1 MLIRKYEPTR
11 PYRYIWYGRMS
22 DPGQNARSPEQQLET
37 VETTL
42 ARLNYPWQLV
52 GTYRDDGIS
61 GRYLKKRPG
70 FQALLR
76 AIEIGLVQVDAIAVD
91 TAERFCRAEEM
102 PEIRRRLFTDYGVLI
117 VTADS
122 NFADPTG
129 PTGKALGMVEQIRS
143 TEDGRIKAHNVN
155 RGKRDA
161 ARLKRWPGGPP
172 PLGFGLKRVMDE
184 TVRPRGFYSIL
195 DPIADYLAAVVSAF
209 VQADHTGWGDLRLAQ
224 WWNAN
229 PAIPAALKPMHLD
242 TMGYVLT
249 NKIYVGTLEWG
260 KNMTGVVNDTRV
272 VEPNPDGPQV
282 VVPDFRP
289 PSVPRDLFDRVQADR
304 RSRAER
310 RNPRP
315 GTPPSDSAKLIA
327 PQAPGLVL
335 KYPLAGLVR
344 CGCCHAAMRAATSG
358 RKSKGGQKYTYY
370 RCPVALTGACP
381 NDRTVREDRLRASV
395 FSRLRA
401 ALFPIDG
408 CSDAAPPWFPGFVA
422 LVQADAGR
430 LRAAGP
436 DRAAAR
442 AAEKAR
448 LEDSVT
454 GWSVT
459 LGNPRLPTTIREDIE
474 LQYDQAKRRLAEIAQ
489 EGQSEAALDQHLN
502 RVLDHNGVVK
512 CLRDLAE
519 VLSGT
524 NPTRLNLELS
534 KHIDRIVVHPDGRV
548 ELVGTWLGVFDG
560 AVSIVS
566 RSDTGSPTPAIA
578 TANGI
583 GHTVAPRVRGRLRLP
598 SLSSSGHGADP
609 DTVLD
614 PDRFAGL
621 APEFFWVEP
630 LDLAGP
636 QSWAEEYAA
645 EVASLR
651 SQNMTHAELAK
662 HFGKSVPTIR
672 AALAHA
678 ATKHPGT
685 GTVPR
690 KVPRR
695 KWQDEHFVE
704 VAERRKAGLT
714 LKELCAHFG
723 KSEPLIRAAL
733 RLAAEAAKENDGSQE
748 S

>member
-1 MLIRKYEPTR
+1 MLIRRYDPTR
-11 PYRYIWYGRMS
+11 PYRYLRYGRMS
-22 DPGQNARSPEQQLET
+22 NPGQNARSPEQQFDT
-37 VETTL
+37 VEATR
-42 ARLNYPWQLV
+42 ARFGYPWVLV
-52 GTYRDDGIS
+52 KTCRDDGIS
-61 GRYLKKRPG
+61 GQYLKKRPG
-70 FQALLR
+70 LQEMLR
-76 AIEIGLVQVDAIAVD
+76 DIEIGVVQVDLIVVD
-91 TAERFCRAEEM
+91 TAERLGRADEIA
-102 PEIRRRLFTDYGVLI
+102 EIRRKLYTDYGVLV

-143 TEDGRIKAHNVN
+143 TEDGRIKAHTVN

-161 ARLKRWPGGPP
+161 VKLKRWPGGPP
-172 PLGFGLKRVMDE
+172 PLGFRLKRVIDE
-184 TVRPRGFYSIL
+184 SVKPRGYYSVL
-195 DPIADYLAAVVSAF
+195 DPIPDHLAAAVAAF
-209 VQADHTGWGDLRLAQ
+209 VQADQTGWGDLRLSQ

-229 PAIPAALKPMHLD
+229 PAIPAALKPMHSD

-249 NKIYVGTLEWG
+249 NQIYVGTLVWG
-260 KNMTGVVNDTRV
+260 KNMTGIVNDTRV
-272 VEPNPDGPQV
+272 VELNPDGPQI
-282 VVPDFRP
+282 VVPDFCP
-289 PSVPRDLFDRVQADR
+289 PSVPQDLFDRVQTDR

-310 RNPRP
+310 RNKQTSQPTT
-315 GTPPSDSAKLIA
+315 GSDKLIA

-344 CGCCHAAMRAATSG
+344 CGSCGAAMRAATSG
-358 RKSKGGQKYTYY
+358 RKSKSGQEYTYY
-370 RCPVALTGACP
+370 RCPVALTDACP
-381 NDRTVREDRLRASV
+381 NDRTAREDYLRASV
-395 FSRLRA
+395 FARLRA
-401 ALFPIDG
+401 ALFPIG
-408 CSDAAPPWFPGFVA
+408 GTDAVPTWFPGFVA
-422 LVQADAGR
+422 LVQADADR

-448 LEDSVT
+448 LEDTVT
-454 GWSVT
+454 GWRVT

-474 LQYDQAKRRLAEIAQ
+474 LQYDQAKRRIAEIAQ
-489 EGQSEAALDQHLN
+489 EDQSEAALEQHLN
-502 RVLDHNGVVK
+502 RVLNPAGVVK
-512 CLRDLAE
+512 CLHDLAD

-560 AVSIVS
+560 VATLLC
-566 RSDTGSPTPAIA
+566 RSEIASPGPAA
-578 TANGI
+578 ADGI
-583 GHTVAPRVRGRLRLP
+583 WHTVTPRVRGRLRLP
-598 SLSSSGHGADP
+598 NLTSSCMADDP

-621 APEFFWVEP
+621 AAEFFWTEV

-636 QSWAEEYAA
+636 QSWAEEHAA
-645 EVASLR
+645 EVAKLR
-651 SQNMTHAELAK
+651 AQNTTHAKLAK

-678 ATKHPGT
+678 ATKNLET
-685 GTVPR
+685 GTVPT
-690 KVPRR
+690 KVPRG
-695 KWQDEHFVE
+695 KWEDAHFME
-704 VAERRKAGLT
+704 VGEQRKAGRT

-733 RLAAEAAKENDGSQE
+733 RLAKDAAKDDGDRKS
-748 S
+748 